1 MSCLLHF
8 YLTPLIKLQLM
19 GDSEDH
25 LDRMCGSSPSEG
37 HTKHAALQ
45 FSLSL
50 CVCFSEPP
58 AKANTPCLYVC
69 AVLVIYI
76 SGEASYSSLGRGTLL
91 HRDVTSPQ
99 FAGNLTVRAR
109 FRVRVLLV
117 NELPKDA
124 STMNSQSLNQQFL
137 PHHQENGQK
146 SLEST
151 QTTVC

>member
-1 MSCLLHF
+1 M
-8 YLTPLIKLQLM
+8 
-19 GDSEDH
+19 
-25 LDRMCGSSPSEG
+25 DRICGSSHSEG
-37 HTKHAALQ
+37 HTKHATLQ

-69 AVLVIYI
+69 AVLFIYI
-76 SGEASYSSLGRGTLL
+76 SREASIVQGRGGLERGGGLL

-99 FAGNLTVRAR
+99 FAGNLTVRAH

-146 SLEST
+146 RLESM